1 MGVACL
7 AVVST
12 VLPAA
17 GQDPGGGS
25 KAGGGGGYSS
35 LADLEASY
43 ERQSAELE
51 RRKLADLAALAGRL
65 NGIEA
70 ESAFRAV
77 FDLAV
82 ARGLYAEAEPSA
94 RAYLARE
101 KGEPETQALAASV
114 ILVTHADRGEFERS
128 LAELKQ
134 FLDSRAAAH
143 IPDDR
148 RLPGALICAVGEAY
162 LQRLVRGGQIDIAR
176 QVCRLALS
184 SDNPGRVVQNYFS
197 ERLARFDMVGKP
209 APAIDG
215 TDVDG
220 KPVAWPTS
228 RARSCWSTSGRP
240 GALRASRRS
249 LIPATWSS
257 PTATKDSP

>member
-1 MGVACL
+1 
-7 AVVST
+7 
-12 VLPAA
+12 LP
-17 GQDPGGGS
+17 GS
-25 KAGGGGGYSS
+25 H
-35 LADLEASY
+35 
-43 ERQSAELE
+43 
-51 RRKLADLAALAGRL
+51 
-65 NGIEA
+65 
-70 ESAFRAV
+70 
-77 FDLAV
+77 
-82 ARGLYAEAEPSA
+82 
-94 RAYLARE
+94 
-101 KGEPETQALAASV
+101 ALAAS
-114 ILVTHADRGEFERS
+114 IALIARADRGEFDQS
-128 LAELKQ
+128 LADMKQ
-134 FLDSRAAAH
+134 FLDQRAATG
-143 IPDDR
+143 IPQDR
-148 RLPGALICAVGEAY
+148 RLPGPLVCAVGEAY